1 MTTPGEQRMAG
12 LSGRLPRWGQARRAR
27 RDELVEALRAHAGL
41 ILASAIRVV
50 GTLHEAEDV
59 AQDIAERLLRSPPA
73 DVRNWPA
80 YLKTLAVNSGIDRL
94 RKRRHTAGTDDI
106 ADAATPETE
115 LEAGERATA
124 LREAIGTLSER
135 EATLFSLYYFAD
147 LGQAEIG
154 RQLDM
159 TENAVGVALHRVR
172 QRLSRDLRARLQLD
186 HEDN

>member
-1 MTTPGEQRMAG
+1 
-12 LSGRLPRWGQARRAR
+12 
-27 RDELVEALRAHAGL
+27 
-41 ILASAIRVV
+41 
-50 GTLHEAEDV
+50 
-59 AQDIAERLLRSPPA
+59 SPPV

-80 YLKTLAVNSGIDRL
+80 YLKTLAVNGAIDRL
-94 RKRRHTAGTDDI
+94 RRQRPTTETDEL
-106 ADAATPETE
+106 ADSATPETE

-124 LREAIGTLSER
+124 LRDAIATLSER

-147 LGQAEIG
+147 LSQADIG

-172 QRLSRDLRARLQLD
+172 QRLSRDLRARLQLE

>member
-1 MTTPGEQRMAG
+1 MTTPGEQRMARF
-12 LSGRLPRWGQARRAR
+12 SERLPRWGQARQAR
-27 RDELVEALRAHAGL
+27 RDELIEALRAHAGL
-41 ILASAIRVV
+41 VLASAVRVV

-73 DVRNWPA
+73 EVRNWPA
-80 YLKTLAVNSGIDRL
+80 YLKTLAVNSAIDRL
-94 RKRRHTAGTDDI
+94 RRRRPTAEPDDL

-115 LEAGERATA
+115 LEAGERAEA
-124 LREAIGTLSER
+124 LRDAIATLSAR

-172 QRLSRDLRARLQLD
+172 QRLSKDLRARLQLNNEE
-186 HEDN
+186 H